1 MIEKN
6 KENDEDEILSRL
18 ACIEREIEKRAAYPI
33 RTFSGGRFRFRARCN
48 ATSLRIKFLNIC
60 RKTGSPTSL

>member
-6 KENDEDEILSRL
+6 NENDEDEILSRL

-33 RTFSGGRFRFRARCN
+33 NNYNKGEKIHEKQLAFHKC
-48 ATSLRIKFLNIC
+48 L
-60 RKTGSPTSL
+60 